1 MNKPSQRVEQDE
13 LRTRMRATGMSHHEI
28 AIEFARRYRLRPRAA
43 YRVAHGWTQQQAAD
57 RINAHAT
64 RAGLDPEGTA
74 PMTAPRLS
82 EVENWPRPARRRP
95 TPQLLALLA
104 EVYGCDLHAL
114 VDVDDREH
122 LPPADVFLINGM
134 SRPPDRAAT
143 SSAASSFTSSA
154 PLWGTAT
161 ERPVEAAPSAASA
174 GHAPNPS
181 SAGQTHEDHL
191 IIFPQLAPDGRIVL
205 MPLDRRGFL
214 SGLGLTAASGSTLSP
229 LAMTPTIPSGSSS
242 IDPRVVDHFA
252 RLRAVLAEND
262 NLFGPRQVITTAQEQ
277 AGLIATHLRN
287 GTNSRPQRQ
296 TLLHIQTQ
304 FADLLGWLHQDSGDH
319 ATAGYWLD
327 RALEW
332 SHRAGDPKATVFI
345 LARKSQLA
353 ADRGDPVEAVDVA
366 DAALTSAEPT
376 GRLAAIAAT
385 YSAHGHALRGE
396 KTTCLT
402 LYDRAHDILDR
413 AGPDTDPWG
422 EFFSP
427 AYIEVQRAHSLAALG
442 DYPAAASGFRT
453 AIDGLP
459 PAFHR
464 DRGVYLAR
472 EALAH
477 AGAREPEQAATL
489 GLNALTVGASTHSGR
504 IMTSLRTLRDA
515 VAGWQTVPQVREFRQ
530 AMDRVPTAIA
540 V

>member
-57 RINAHAT
+57 RINAHAV
-64 RAGLDPEGTA
+64 RAGLDPDGTA

-95 TPQLLALLA
+95 TPQILALLA

-134 SRPPDRAAT
+134 RRPPDGV
-143 SSAASSFTSSA
+143 AASSTASPITLA
-154 PLWGTAT
+154 GKPWGTTT
-161 ERPVEAAPSAASA
+161 ERPVDVAFSAARAGQAPAPHSA
-174 GHAPNPS
+174 GPAD
-181 SAGQTHEDHL
+181 EDNV

-214 SGLGLTAASGSTLSP
+214 SGLGLTAASGAALSP
-229 LAMTPTIPSGSSS
+229 LATMPPGSSS

-277 AGLIATHLRN
+277 AGLIAAHLRH

-296 TLLHIQTQ
+296 TLLHLQTQ

-353 ADRGDPVEAVDVA
+353 ADRGDPDEAVDVA

-396 KTTCLT
+396 KITCMT
-402 LYDRAHDILDR
+402 LYDRAHDILDQ

-442 DYPAAASGFRT
+442 DYPAAATGFRT

-459 PAFHR
+459 SAFHR

-489 GLNALTVGASTHSGR
+489 GLDALTVGASTHSGR
-504 IMTSLRTLRDA
+504 IMTSLRSLRDA
-515 VAGWQTVPQVREFRQ
+515 VAEWQTVPQVREFRQ
-530 AMDRVPTAIA
+530 AMDQVPTAIT

>member
-1 MNKPSQRVEQDE
+1 
-13 LRTRMRATGMSHHEI
+13 MRATGMSHHEI

-43 YRVAHGWTQQQAAD
+43 YRVAHGWTQHQAAD
-57 RINAHAT
+57 RINAYAA

-95 TPQLLALLA
+95 TPQILALLA
-104 EVYGCDLHAL
+104 EVYECDLHAL
-114 VDVDDREH
+114 VDSDDREH

-134 SRPPDRAAT
+134 RRPPDGVVVPSTA
-143 SSAASSFTSSA
+143 SSIMPSSERREIGPERPAEAASSATGAGKA
-154 PLWGTAT
+154 P
-161 ERPVEAAPSAASA
+161 APDSA
-174 GHAPNPS
+174 GPAV
-181 SAGQTHEDHL
+181 EDNV
-191 IIFPQLAPDGRIVL
+191 IIVPQLAPDGRIVL

-214 SGLGLTAASGSTLSP
+214 RGLGLTAASGTALSP
-229 LAMTPTIPSGSSS
+229 LTTMPMIPAGSSA

-252 RLRAVLAEND
+252 SLRAVLAEND

-277 AGLIATHLRN
+277 TGLIATHLRH
-287 GTNSRPQRQ
+287 GASSGPQRQ

-353 ADRGDPVEAVDVA
+353 ADRGDPGEAVDIA
-366 DAALTSAEPT
+366 DAALTNAEPT

-396 KTTCLT
+396 KATCLT

-413 AGPDTDPWG
+413 AGPDADPWG
-422 EFFSP
+422 KFFGP

-442 DYPAAASGFRT
+442 DYPAAATGFRT

-459 PAFHR
+459 SAFRR

-504 IMTSLRTLRDA
+504 IMTSLRSLHDA

-530 AMDRVPTAIA
+530 AMDQVPTAIT

>member
-1 MNKPSQRVEQDE
+1 MNRPSQRVEQDE
-13 LRTRMRATGMSHHEI
+13 LRTRMHATGMSHHEI

-57 RINAHAT
+57 RINAHAV
-64 RAGLDPEGTA
+64 RAGLDPEGAA

-82 EVENWPRPARRRP
+82 EVENWPHPARRRP
-95 TPQLLALLA
+95 TPQILAPLA

-134 SRPPDRAAT
+134 RRPPDRV
-143 SSAASSFTSSA
+143 AASSTASSITPSA
-154 PLWGTAT
+154 PPWGTTT
-161 ERPVEAAPSAASA
+161 EGPVEVAFSAARAGQAPAPNSA
-174 GHAPNPS
+174 GPADEGNV
-181 SAGQTHEDHL
+181 

-214 SGLGLTAASGSTLSP
+214 RGLGLTAASGAALSP
-229 LAMTPTIPSGSSS
+229 LATMPTIPPGSSS

-277 AGLIATHLRN
+277 TGLIATHLRH

-353 ADRGDPVEAVDVA
+353 ADRGDPDEAVDVA

-385 YSAHGHALRGE
+385 YSAYGHALRGE

-413 AGPDTDPWG
+413 AGPDTGPWG

-442 DYPAAASGFRT
+442 DYPAAATGFRA

-459 PAFHR
+459 PAFYR

-477 AGAREPEQAATL
+477 AGAREPEQAAVL

-504 IMTSLRTLRDA
+504 IMTSLRSLRDA

-530 AMDRVPTAIA
+530 AMDRATTAITG
-540 V
+540 

>member
-1 MNKPSQRVEQDE
+1 M
-13 LRTRMRATGMSHHEI
+13 
-28 AIEFARRYRLRPRAA
+28 
-43 YRVAHGWTQQQAAD
+43 
-57 RINAHAT
+57 
-64 RAGLDPEGTA
+64 
-74 PMTAPRLS
+74 
-82 EVENWPRPARRRP
+82 
-95 TPQLLALLA
+95 LA

-114 VDVDDREH
+114 LDVEDREH
-122 LPPADVFLINGM
+122 FSPADMFLINSM
-134 SRPPDRAAT
+134 RRQPDGAAGT
-143 SSAASSFTSSA
+143 SAGSSIT
-154 PLWGTAT
+154 LTAT
-161 ERPVEAAPSAASA
+161 RWGSATDRPVKADSSTARTGKTSASTQALATA
-174 GHAPNPS
+174 GLTDP
-181 SAGQTHEDHL
+181 GDL
-191 IIFPQLAPDGRIVL
+191 ILIPQLAPDGRTVL

-214 SGLGLTAASGSTLSP
+214 RGLGLTAAGGATLSP
-229 LAMTPTIPSGSSS
+229 LATMAMIAPGSASL
-242 IDPRVVDHFA
+242 DPRVVDHFA

-262 NLFGPRQVITTAQEQ
+262 NLFGPRQVITAAQEQ
-277 AGLIATHLRN
+277 TGLIATHLRHSASS
-287 GTNSRPQRQ
+287 TPQRQ

-304 FADLLGWLHQDSGDH
+304 FADLLGWLHQDTGDH

-332 SHRAGDPKATVFI
+332 SHRASDPKATVFI

-353 ADRGDPVEAVDVA
+353 ADRGDPGEAIDVA

-402 LYDRAHDILDR
+402 LYDRAHDILGR
-413 AGPDTDPWG
+413 AEPDTDPWG
-422 EFFSP
+422 QFFSP

-442 DYPAAASGFRT
+442 DYPAAATGFRT

-489 GLNALTVGASTHSGR
+489 GLHALTVGAHTHSGR
-504 IMTSLRTLRDA
+504 IMTSLRSLHEA
-515 VAGWQTVPQVREFRQ
+515 VAGWKTVPQVREFRQ
-530 AMDRVPTAIA
+530 AMDQIPTAVTA
-540 V
+540 

>member
-1 MNKPSQRVEQDE
+1 
-13 LRTRMRATGMSHHEI
+13 MRAALASWHMGRVIHAYRTHRHHRRTLSQELVAGWLGLTQAKLSHLENGRAPEQLSKLIHYSRVL
-28 AIEFARRYRLRPRAA
+28 AIPVDLLWFDRPGEPRHPAPHSLRPNTAPSSEPTTAMGADTALVRALE
-43 YRVAHGWTQQQAAD
+43 WLLPELPLLPQA
-57 RINAHAT
+57 
-64 RAGLDPEGTA
+64 RASRASEELAGTSEGTDGQQR
-74 PMTAPRLS
+74 RL
-82 EVENWPRPARRRP
+82 
-95 TPQLLALLA
+95 
-104 EVYGCDLHAL
+104 D
-114 VDVDDREH
+114 DVVGSRDGH
-122 LPPADVFLINGM
+122 FLISG
-134 SRPPDRAAT
+134 
-143 SSAASSFTSSA
+143 
-154 PLWGTAT
+154 
-161 ERPVEAAPSAASA
+161 E
-174 GHAPNPS
+174 
-181 SAGQTHEDHL
+181 
-191 IIFPQLAPDGRIVL
+191 LAPDGRIVL
-205 MPLDRRGFL
+205 VPVHRRDFL
-214 SGLGLTAASGSTLSP
+214 RGLGLTAAGGATLSS
-229 LAMTPTIPSGSSS
+229 LATLATVPPASTSM
-242 IDPRVVDHFA
+242 DPRVVDHLA

-262 NLFGPRQVITTAQEQ
+262 NLFGPRQVIVAAQEQ
-277 AGLIATHLRN
+277 TGLIAAHLRH
-287 GTNSRPQRQ
+287 GASSPPQRQ

-304 FADLLGWLHQDSGDH
+304 FADLLGWLHQDTGDH

-353 ADRGDPVEAVDVA
+353 ADRGDPGEAIDVA

-413 AGPDTDPWG
+413 AEPDTDPWG
-422 EFFSP
+422 QFFSP

-442 DYPAAASGFRT
+442 DYPAAATGFRT

-459 PAFHR
+459 PAYQR

-489 GLNALTVGASTHSGR
+489 GLHALTVGARTHSGR
-504 IMTSLRTLRDA
+504 IMTSLRSLHDA

-530 AMDRVPTAIA
+530 AMGQVPTAVNI
-540 V
+540 